1 MQQLSPTVHTAKH
14 WIRVACLMHWQ
25 CMSKAVAAVEQQI
38 VQCIKGCGWLGF
50 EVRGGVQVER
60 VLT

>member
-1 MQQLSPTVHTAKH
+1 
-14 WIRVACLMHWQ
+14 MHWQ
-25 CMSKAVAAVEQQI
+25 RMSKAVAAVEQQI